1 MEDQLMGWAAA
12 YAFAEAKGIAL
23 DDALTMLHGQD
34 PQPLRCPICG
44 KRFALRRGVLDHAEA
59 KHKDPEHIRRVATW
73 WIESVS
79 GTPNQKEIQS

>member
-1 MEDQLMGWAAA
+1 MGWAAA
-12 YAFAEAKGIAL
+12 YAYAEAKGVSL
-23 DDALTMLHGQD
+23 EDALTMLHGQD